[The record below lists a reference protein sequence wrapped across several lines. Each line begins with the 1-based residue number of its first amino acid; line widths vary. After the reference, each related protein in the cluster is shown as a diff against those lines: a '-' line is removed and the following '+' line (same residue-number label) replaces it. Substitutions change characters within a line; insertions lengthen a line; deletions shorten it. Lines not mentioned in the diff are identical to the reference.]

1 MDYRWTRLR
10 MVDPRRGYD
19 STGWFLVNLW
29 HAAISGAEETLGGGP
44 LASAWLRLFRAHL
57 SLSELALL
65 RWRGDLGG
73 SAELRRVY
81 SGLYGRYFAR
91 ALLASRLGITDFVSL
106 NRNDTQI
113 PHGVTVERIDTGD
126 IPDWIAWDPQE
137 NTYVLGEA
145 KGCLTGSEQ
154 QFLSRTPSCIDAGKA
169 QFTRVVVTDS
179 AHREI
184 ATHNWVVA
192 NLWST
197 DERAR
202 RPISLLWD
210 PPGDGIALTGE
221 EAPRHANAIRRHRI
235 AAITSQLGDPA
246 IAVRIAIKPSDDTVP
261 SELVDADEDGRF
273 GPVERLSR
281 KPHENDYLAAI
292 ITPLGIQPIREAA
305 DLRTAH
311 AIKKR
316 ADSTGEP
323 AMIYGLAKGTP
334 QTTESRATPWLSHN
348 GIAAPDGSSL
358 FNLTSVEIGLSQ

>member
-1 MDYRWTRLR
+1 

-19 STGWFLVNLW
+19 GTRWWPVYLW
-29 HAAISGAEETLGGGP
+29 HAALSGAEETLRGGP

-65 RWRGDLGG
+65 RWRGDLGE
-73 SAELRRVY
+73 SAEMRRVY

-106 NRNDTQI
+106 NRNYTQI
-113 PHGVTVERIDTGD
+113 PHGVTVERIDIGD

-145 KGCLTGSEQ
+145 KGCLTGGEQ

-179 AHREI
+179 AHRQI
-184 ATHNWVVA
+184 ATHNWVA
-192 NLWST
+192 AHLWST
-197 DERAR
+197 DKRKR
-202 RPISLLWD
+202 IPISLLWD
-210 PPGDGIALTGE
+210 PPGDGVALTVE
-221 EAPRHANAIRRHRI
+221 EVPRHANAIRRHRI
-235 AAITSQLGDPA
+235 AEITRQLGDPA
-246 IAVRIAIKPSDDTVP
+246 ITVRIAIKPSDDTVP
-261 SELVDADEDGRF
+261 SEFVDADDDSRF
-273 GPVERLSR
+273 GRAERPSR

-292 ITPLGIQPIREAA
+292 ITPLGIQPIRDAA

-323 AMIYGLAKGTP
+323 AMIYGLEKGTP
-334 QTTESRATPWLSHN
+334 QTAESRDMPWLSDN
-348 GIAAPDGSSL
+348 GIAARDGSSL
-358 FNLTSVEIGLSQ
+358 FNLTSVEIGRS